1 MVAIC
6 VRRANL
12 SLMVQVVTVV
22 RYATRDRSSLSNC
35 SPPSYN
41 KKIQKQW
48 TDHTVYKAF
57 IQKLPVNMQLKIGRC
72 YRAKRKHPLLQAFL
86 DSLINHCL
94 RLFATCVSVMWCD
107 VMRSALG
114 ATWWPSTAPHPAE
127 RALEDGLLHFNRYQ
141 AGHQAGECVVDD
153 GREGRLV
160 RRQRGDKKKKR

>member
-41 KKIQKQW
+41 KMIRNREYRLNKCLYRVQRVMVSCK
-48 TDHTVYKAF
+48 HTA
-57 IQKLPVNMQLKIGRC
+57 QNRMMLSCQEEAPSLAG
-72 YRAKRKHPLLQAFL
+72 L
-86 DSLINHCL
+86 SGLINKSLLEAFHHM
-94 RLFATCVSVMWCD
+94 CVSVMWCD
-107 VMRSALG
+107 VMHTVLG
-114 ATWWPSTAPHPAE
+114 ATLWPSPTPHPAE
-127 RALEDGLLHFNRYQ
+127 RAFEDGLLHFNRYQ
-141 AGHQAGECVVDD
+141 AGHQAGQCVVDN

-160 RRQRGDKKKKR
+160 RRQR